1 MWCSLRKFVS
11 GIHKLV
17 ARHPKKRKI
26 MSEIQFNIQQEFREK
41 QEKYIYYLIALSVS
55 AIGFSIYKTENQSL
69 TYSQIPLA
77 LAVIFWSVS
86 IFCGLKFLK
95 YVINNLYANNDYF
108 EITKGRHPSI
118 GNNPDLIKSGI
129 KGFQEAMEI
138 NSKAMKR
145 YFKFQ
150 SYLFYFGII
159 LFIVWHVLEM
169 YLKTEMI
176 NMSCH

>member
-1 MWCSLRKFVS
+1 
-11 GIHKLV
+11 
-17 ARHPKKRKI
+17 

-77 LAVIFWSVS
+77 LAVLFWSVS

-95 YVINNLYANNDYF
+95 YVISNLYANNGYY
-108 EITKGRHPSI
+108 EIIKGRHPDI
-118 GNNPDLIKSGI
+118 GNHPDMIKSGI
-129 KGFQEAMEI
+129 EGFREAMEI
-138 NSKAMKR
+138 NGKAMKM

-150 SYLFYFGII
+150 GYLFYFGII
-159 LFIVWHVLEM
+159 LFIAWHIIEM
-169 YLKTEMI
+169 YLKTEM
-176 NMSCH
+176 NNVLSH

>member
-1 MWCSLRKFVS
+1 
-11 GIHKLV
+11 
-17 ARHPKKRKI
+17 

-55 AIGFSIYKTENQSL
+55 AIGFSIYKTENKGL

-95 YVINNLYANNDYF
+95 YIISNLYANNGYY
-108 EITKGRHPSI
+108 EIIKGRYPGI
-118 GNNPDLIKSGI
+118 GKNPDLIESGV
-129 KGFQEAMEI
+129 KGFQQAMEI

-150 SYLFYFGII
+150 GYLFYSGII
-159 LFIVWHVLEM
+159 LFIVWHLIEM
-169 YLKTEMI
+169 YLKTEMM
-176 NMSCH
+176 NVSCH